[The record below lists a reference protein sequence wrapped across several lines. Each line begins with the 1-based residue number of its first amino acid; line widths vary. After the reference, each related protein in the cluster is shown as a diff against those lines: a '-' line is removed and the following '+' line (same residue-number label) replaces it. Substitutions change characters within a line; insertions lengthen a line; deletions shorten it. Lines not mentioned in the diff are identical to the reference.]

1 MLYFWLSGIV
11 LAMVV
16 RMRRNRSQTAK
27 RRSHHA
33 LVAQRS
39 AKCECGALRQ
49 QHRACATCGRYNG
62 KVVIDMTANAARE
75 ARRQKRHEKALR
87 ASGHDVKK
95 EEEKAA
101 K

>member
-1 MLYFWLSGIV
+1 
-11 LAMVV
+11 MVV

-33 LVAQRS
+33 LVAQRA

-49 QHRACATCGRYNG
+49 QHRACAKCGRYNG
-62 KVVIDMTANAARE
+62 KSVIDVAGRAARD
-75 ARRQKRHEKALR
+75 ARRQKRQEKALR
-87 ASGHDVKK
+87 ASGRDVKK
-95 EEEKAA
+95 EEESAA